1 MKNSFDL
8 IKMTG
13 VYSPV
18 YVKSFKPS
26 NKFKIKKNGTKRND
40 Y

>member
-1 MKNSFDL
+1 MLMQMSKKNPFDL

-18 YVKSFKPS
+18 YVKSLKPS
-26 NKFKIKKNGTKRND
+26 NKFS
-40 Y
+40 